1 LLQVWWLRVVWR
13 RGLEWKH
20 EIVASPHH
28 SRPLRERQGIF
39 LTPKPDSSA
48 LREHET
54 WMARSATVVRM
65 APAKLAGLR
74 SVKLFFLGL
83 LIAVPL
89 AKSAHAQQQSFTWQQ
104 VRDKFE
110 ATNPTLLA
118 DKLNIDESKAQEITA
133 FLRPNPTFALS
144 ADGTQIAPDKGVW
157 RPFAGTV
164 ESPSISYLH
173 ERRHKREL
181 RLESAKK
188 GTLIAESSHADLE
201 RTLLFTLRGAFVST
215 LQAKAVFQ
223 LAKDNLAYYDHVL
236 DISRD
241 RFDAGDIAQIDLD
254 RLELQRVQYESDLQA
269 AEESLENAKIELLTL
284 LNDRTPIEQIDVT
297 GPYDF
302 SDQLLPR
309 DEFRKIALDTRP
321 DLKAA
326 VQAVDKAQTD
336 HKLAIANGSTDPTW
350 SGWYTHNSS
359 NNNPFGINTL
369 GISVSIPLRIFDRN
383 QGEKLRTQLDITRNE
398 RLRDAA
404 EAQIFS
410 DVDSSYATLVS
421 NVTLL
426 RPYKAKYLRQSI
438 RVRDTI
444 TFSYQ
449 HGGASLLDFLNAQA
463 EYRSVQLNYVN
474 LVGSYLTSAA
484 QLNMAVGRE
493 VIQ

>member
-1 LLQVWWLRVVWR
+1 MLKLRWLCCTLFLLTGASVV
-13 RGLEWKH
+13 
-20 EIVASPHH
+20 AQTPA
-28 SRPLRERQGIF
+28 PL
-39 LTPKPDSSA
+39 
-48 LREHET
+48 T
-54 WMARSATVVRM
+54 WE
-65 APAKLAGLR
+65 
-74 SVKLFFLGL
+74 
-83 LIAVPL
+83 
-89 AKSAHAQQQSFTWQQ
+89 Q
-104 VRDKFE
+104 VRLRFE
-110 ATNPTLLA
+110 LNNPTLLA

-133 FLRPNPTFALS
+133 FLRPNPQFTLT

-157 RPFAGTV
+157 RPLAGTY
-164 ESPSISYLH
+164 ETPGISYLH
-173 ERRHKREL
+173 ERQHKREL

-201 RTLLFTLRGAFVST
+201 RNMLFNLRGAFVAT

-223 LAKDNLAYYDHVL
+223 LTKDNLAYYDHVL
-236 DISRD
+236 DISRT
-241 RFDAGDIAQIDLD
+241 RLSAGDIAQIDLD

-269 AEESLENAKIELLTL
+269 AEESLENAKILLLTL

-297 GPYDF
+297 GTYDF
-302 SDQLLPR
+302 NDQLMPR

-326 VQAVDKAQTD
+326 VEAVDKAQTD
-336 HKLAIANGSTDPTW
+336 HKLAVANGSTDPTW
-350 SGWYTHNSS
+350 SAWYTHNSS

-369 GISVSIPLRIFDRN
+369 GISVSIPLRILDRN

-404 EAQIFS
+404 EAQVFS
-410 DVDSSYATLVS
+410 DVDSSYATLES
-421 NVTLL
+421 NLTLL
-426 RPYKAKYLRQSI
+426 QPYKAKYLQQSV

-474 LVGSYLTSAA
+474 LVGSYLISAS
-484 QLNMAVGRE
+484 QLNLAVGRE
-493 VIQ
+493 TIQ